1 MSAAYTPRQIAQ
13 LTARIADHF
22 TLPQLERA
30 ALIGLRTPVN
40 HITLASNLPG
50 VIFALCQEA
59 NRSSRMTDFLRGL
72 KDTEGDADTERSKRL
87 NAALDTFTVTGSLEG
102 ADPFATLLITE
113 LPPVPVVNRL
123 SLREYLRSLTNRDAA
138 YGAIS
143 INGPS
148 PCGKTYSKNLIR
160 HIATW
165 KGATPLVIEVVNE
178 SRALTLIDTM
188 KKIAKLLGQP
198 LKDLAELLIDNPTD
212 ARAAELFVDSMAEP
226 LRAAAEEGKQYWI
239 VFDGL
244 DRSAAGP
251 VRDNLVPY
259 LLKSIA
265 DGNVMALKVFL
276 LGDDGT
282 RIVDARHIVLHES
295 AQTIT
300 QTEIGDFLTACAAQ
314 KGWDLKA
321 QQQTQLLSYVIG
333 GASPPF
339 DHKAL
344 HGIRE
349 RLEQILL
356 RLCDPNKSVA
366 ELLEAVL

>member
-1 MSAAYTPRQIAQ
+1 MTAAYTPRQIAQ
-13 LTARIADHF
+13 LSARIADHF

-30 ALIGLRTPVN
+30 ALIGLHTPLN

-59 NRSSRMTDFLRGL
+59 NRSSRMADFLRGL
-72 KDTEGDADTERSKRL
+72 KDTEGAADTERSQRL
-87 NAALDTFTVTGSLEG
+87 NAALDTFTVTGSLDG

-113 LPPVPVVNRL
+113 LPPLPVVNRH
-123 SLREYLRSLTNRDAA
+123 SLRDYLRSLTNLDAG

-143 INGPS
+143 INGPG

-160 HIATW
+160 HIAGW

-178 SRALTLIDTM
+178 SRALTLADTM
-188 KKIAKLLGQP
+188 KKIATLLGHP
-198 LKDLAELLIDNPTD
+198 LKDLAELLIDTPAD
-212 ARAAELFVDSMAEP
+212 ARAAELFADSIAEP
-226 LRAAAEEGKQYWI
+226 LRRAAEAGKQYWI

-244 DRSAAGP
+244 DRSAAAP

-265 DGNVMALKVFL
+265 DGNLPALKLFL

-295 AQTIT
+295 AQTINP
-300 QTEIGDFLTACAAQ
+300 TEIGDFLTACAAA
-314 KGWDLKA
+314 KGWDLK
-321 QQQTQLLSYVIG
+321 QQQQIQLLSYVIG

-349 RLEQILL
+349 RLELILL
-356 RLCDPNKSVA
+356 RLCDPGKSVE
-366 ELLEAVL
+366 ELLQTVL